1 MTPLEFEQMD
11 RETAQRYISRRMYEL
26 VARTRDLGEL
36 ADDDP
41 TYFTV
46 RSRAEKAETALWDAI
61 TWLVEKSCP
70 TPAPV
75 KD

>member
-41 TYFTV
+41 TYSTV
-46 RSRAEKAETALWDAI
+46 RGRAEKAQTALWDAI
-61 TWLVEKSCP
+61 TWLVEKACP
-70 TPAPV
+70 PPAPV
-75 KD
+75 TD